1 LVSTAN
7 VGLALVKKRFRG
19 YIHKPQE
26 IASLMATQGLAR
38 VFHGYSGTFSVWE
51 VAVYRRQAA
60 HSAAD

>member
-1 LVSTAN
+1 MNSPSVVSGTEN
-7 VGLALVKKRFRG
+7 RSVE
-19 YIHKPQE
+19 E